1 MDLAETHSTNDFI
14 KGQYIDTTLCDEII
28 NYFEA
33 SNDKTPGAVTEGIN
47 ESKKKSTDLVLTDN
61 KLLSKYNTALQQV
74 FNEYIKTFP
83 MSHTECEWGVVEPIN
98 IQRYYPKE
106 GFYDGTRF
114 HRVIKDFMIQGGCP
128 LGTGTGG
135 PGFQFKDEVN
145 AIGLGLADLKA
156 LKDGQTHPWLL
167 VRSQEDFQRTVLGPV
182 LQKMGIKDEEE
193 FKAKMEEIQNTVNA
207 LSLVDIYANQGY
219 VFDKNLTAQKPV
231 KGVIAMANSGPNTNG
246 SQFFINVADTPHLT
260 GKHTVFG
267 KVIEGMDIVEK
278 ISNLETDAASKP
290 NAPVV
295 IESIRLEKKD

>member
-1 MDLAETHSTNDFI
+1 MMASVTLFTASSTMTSQAAENKVSTHPVAIMKTSQGNIRLELWPDAAPETVKNFIDLAEGRKAF
-14 KGQYIDTTLCDEII
+14 KDTKSGEQ
-28 NYFEA
+28 
-33 SNDKTPGAVTEGIN
+33 VT
-47 ESKKKSTDLVLTDN
+47 K
-61 KLLSKYNTALQQV
+61 
-74 FNEYIKTFP
+74 P
-83 MSHTECEWGVVEPIN
+83 
-98 IQRYYPKE
+98 
-106 GFYDGTRF
+106 FYDGLTF